1 MLRIA
6 VLLCAAVASLAPLA
20 SLPAAAAEPWP
31 IRPIKLVV
39 PFSAAGTADLLA
51 RIVADRL
58 GPILG
63 QPVVVEHRPGAG
75 GIVGQ
80 EQVARA
86 APDGYTFVVS
96 SLGSFIISPV
106 FTPVPFDPFKD
117 FTHIA
122 YLGGQPVALFA
133 NKALPY
139 RTLPE
144 LVAYAKSRPGE
155 VTYATI
161 SIGSQTQLL
170 NEQFQAQ
177 AGIKM
182 THVPYRGAGQ
192 IVTDVLG
199 GHIATGITA
208 LAAVGGQV
216 SSGAVRALAIATEQ
230 RLPAYPD
237 VPTYAEQ
244 GFSGLIGS
252 TWFAL
257 SGPANLPR
265 EIVDR
270 LNTEV
275 VRILHAPELQAR
287 FAREAI
293 DTKALDATAF
303 TAYFKAEAA
312 RWTPLARSVVD
323 KVKAGGS
330 HP

>member
-1 MLRIA
+1 MR
-6 VLLCAAVASLAPLA
+6 AP
-20 SLPAAAAEPWP
+20 
-31 IRPIKLVV
+31 
-39 PFSAAGTADLLA
+39 
-51 RIVADRL
+51 
-58 GPILG
+58 
-63 QPVVVEHRPGAG
+63 
-75 GIVGQ
+75 
-80 EQVARA
+80 
-86 APDGYTFVVS
+86 PDGYTFVVS

-106 FTPVPFDPFKD
+106 FTPVPFDPFRD

-133 NKALPY
+133 NKDLPF
-139 RTLPE
+139 RTLSD
-144 LVAYAKSRPGE
+144 LVTYAKARPGA

-170 NEQFQAQ
+170 NEQFQSQ

-192 IVTDVLG
+192 IVTDVMG
-199 GHIATGITA
+199 GHIAIGITA

-216 SSGAVRALAIATEQ
+216 SSGAVRPLAIASEK

-237 VPTYAEQ
+237 LPTYVEQ
-244 GFSGLIGS
+244 GYAGLIGS

-257 SGPANLPR
+257 SGPANLSR
-265 EIVDR
+265 EIVER

-275 VRILHAPELQAR
+275 VKILHASDLQAR

-293 DTKALDATAF
+293 DTKTLDADAF

-312 RWTPLARSVVD
+312 HWTPLARSVAEQ
-323 KVKAGGS
+323 VKAGGAR
-330 HP
+330 

>member
-1 MLRIA
+1 MRMLRMA
-6 VLLCAAVASLAPLA
+6 LVLCAGMAPV
-20 SLPAAAAEPWP
+20 PAAAAEAWP
-31 IRPIKLVV
+31 TRPIKLVV

-51 RIVADRL
+51 RLVADRL
-58 GPILG
+58 GPVLG

-86 APDGYTFVVS
+86 SPDGYTLVVS

-106 FTPVPFDPFKD
+106 FTPVPFDPFRD

-122 YLGGQPVALFA
+122 YLGGQPVTLFA
-133 NKALPY
+133 NKDLPL
-139 RTLPE
+139 RTLSD
-144 LVAYAKSRPGE
+144 LVAYVKSRPGA

-170 NEQFQAQ
+170 SEQFQAQ

-208 LAAVGGQV
+208 LAAVSGQV
-216 SSGAVRALAIATEQ
+216 SSGAVRGLAIASEK

-237 VPTYAEQ
+237 LPTYVEQ
-244 GFSGLIGS
+244 GYAGLIGS

-257 SGPANLPR
+257 SGPANMPR

-270 LNTEV
+270 LNAEV
-275 VRILHAPELQAR
+275 VKILHASDLQAR

-293 DTKALDATAF
+293 DTKSLDADAF

-312 RWTPLARSVVD
+312 RWTPLARSVAD
-323 KVKAGGS
+323 QVKAGGGGR
-330 HP
+330 

>member
-1 MLRIA
+1 MRMLRMA
-6 VLLCAAVASLAPLA
+6 LVLCAGMVPAPAVA
-20 SLPAAAAEPWP
+20 AESWP
-31 IRPIKLVV
+31 NRPIKLVV

-51 RIVADRL
+51 RLVADRL
-58 GPILG
+58 GPVLG

-86 APDGYTFVVS
+86 SPDGYTLVVS
-96 SLGSFIISPV
+96 SLGSSIISPV
-106 FTPVPFDPFKD
+106 FTPVPFDPFRD

-122 YLGGQPVALFA
+122 YLGGQPVALFG
-133 NKALPY
+133 NKELPF
-139 RTLPE
+139 RTLSD
-144 LVAYAKSRPGE
+144 LVTYAKARPGAL
-155 VTYATI
+155 TYATI

-216 SSGAVRALAIATEQ
+216 SSGAVRGLAIASEK

-237 VPTYAEQ
+237 LPTYVEQ
-244 GFSGLIGS
+244 GYAGLVGS

-257 SGPANLPR
+257 SGPANMPR
-265 EIVDR
+265 EIVER
-270 LNTEV
+270 LNAEV
-275 VRILHAPELQAR
+275 VKILHASDLQAR

-293 DTKALDATAF
+293 DTKSLDADAF

-312 RWTPLARSVVD
+312 RWTPLARSVADQVR
-323 KVKAGGS
+323 AGGGR
-330 HP
+330 

>member
-1 MLRIA
+1 M
-6 VLLCAAVASLAPLA
+6 
-20 SLPAAAAEPWP
+20 
-31 IRPIKLVV
+31 V

-51 RIVADRL
+51 RLVADRL
-58 GPILG
+58 GPVLG

-86 APDGYTFVVS
+86 SPDGYTLVVS

-106 FTPVPFDPFKD
+106 FTPVPFDPFRD
-117 FTHIA
+117 FTPHRLSRRPA
-122 YLGGQPVALFA
+122 GRSVRQQGS
-133 NKALPY
+133 ALPY
-139 RTLPE
+139 AFRPCDLCESPPRRGHLRDHLDRITNA
-144 LVAYAKSRPGE
+144 VAQRA
-155 VTYATI
+155 V
-161 SIGSQTQLL
+161 
-170 NEQFQAQ
+170 QAQ

-216 SSGAVRALAIATEQ
+216 SSGAVRGLAIASEK

-237 VPTYAEQ
+237 LPTYVEQ
-244 GFSGLIGS
+244 GYAGLVGS

-257 SGPANLPR
+257 SGPANMPR

-270 LNTEV
+270 LNAEV
-275 VRILHAPELQAR
+275 VKILHASDLQAR
-287 FAREAI
+287 FRARGDRHQELGCRRLHGLFQGRSWRAGRR
-293 DTKALDATAF
+293 L
-303 TAYFKAEAA
+303 
-312 RWTPLARSVVD
+312 RARS
-323 KVKAGGS
+323 
-330 HP
+330 PTR